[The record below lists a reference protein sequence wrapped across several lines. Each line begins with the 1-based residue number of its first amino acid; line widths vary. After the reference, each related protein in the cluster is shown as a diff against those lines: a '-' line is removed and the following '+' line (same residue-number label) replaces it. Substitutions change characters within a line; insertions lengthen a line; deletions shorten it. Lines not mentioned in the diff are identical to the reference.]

1 MKLEKDYKRK
11 LQLRILDIVKDVDK
25 ICRENDIDYYILYGS
40 ALGAI
45 RHQGFI
51 PWDDD
56 FDIGMT
62 FDNYVKFLEICE
74 KKLDKNKYYVQTPEK
89 EKNYYLSF
97 SKIRDIRT
105 TLIEEGNE
113 NIDIVRLF
121 DFVTQPKH
129 IYV

>member
-74 KKLDKNKYYVQTPEK
+74 KKLDKNKYYVQTPGK
-89 EKNYYLSF
+89 RKKLLFVFFKNKRY
-97 SKIRDIRT
+97 
-105 TLIEEGNE
+105 
-113 NIDIVRLF
+113 
-121 DFVTQPKH
+121 
-129 IYV
+129 

>member
-74 KKLDKNKYYVQTPEK
+74 KKLDTTNIVFRLETEFRLNAWGGYFNSTVPPTINAKAFLEKYGE
-89 EKNYYLSF
+89 
-97 SKIRDIRT
+97 I
-105 TLIEEGNE
+105 
-113 NIDIVRLF
+113 
-121 DFVTQPKH
+121 
-129 IYV
+129 

>member
-51 PWDDD
+51 PFGDD
-56 FDIGMT
+56 FD
-62 FDNYVKFLEICE
+62 L
-74 KKLDKNKYYVQTPEK
+74 
-89 EKNYYLSF
+89 
-97 SKIRDIRT
+97 
-105 TLIEEGNE
+105 
-113 NIDIVRLF
+113 
-121 DFVTQPKH
+121 
-129 IYV
+129 